1 MEKRLFSNRQLMML
15 IVPLIIEQLLSI
27 MVGFVDTVMVSQVGE
42 AAVSAVSLVD
52 SINLLLINVFMALGT
67 GGAVVASQYVGQGSK
82 DKARYSAKQLII
94 VTFLFS
100 VVISILCLI
109 GNRALLKLVFGD
121 VEESVMSNCLTYF
134 FFSVLSYPFIAM
146 FNSGAALFRTMG
158 KASISMGN
166 SLIMNVMN
174 IILNAFFIFVMNM
187 GVAGVAIATLIS
199 RITGCLIVLYLLTNR
214 SNDLYIE
221 DYVHLKPDF
230 SYIKKILTIGIPTGL
245 ENGVF
250 QLGKIMVA
258 SLVSTF
264 GTYAIAANAVT
275 SSLAQFIIV
284 PGQAIGLA
292 MVSVVGVCVG
302 ADDYD
307 QAKYYI
313 RKLLLITH
321 VLMIITTIVI
331 IGFMPL
337 ILTLYSLSQEAISLA
352 SKILHFYALFAF
364 WLWPISFTFPN
375 ALRASNDARFT
386 MIVSFTSMFLFRYVL
401 SIILGKYV
409 GMGLFGVWIAMITDW
424 FVRSA
429 FFIYRYKSGKWMNRQ
444 LI

>member
-42 AAVSAVSLVD
+42 AAISAVSLVD

-158 KASISMGN
+158 KASISMVN

-221 DYVHLKPDF
+221 DYIHLKPDF
-230 SYIKKILTIGIPTGL
+230 SYINKILKIGIPTGL

-258 SLVSTF
+258 SLISTF

-337 ILTLYSLSQEAISLA
+337 ILTLYSLSEEAISLA

-386 MIVSFTSMFLFRYVL
+386 MIVSFASMFLFRYVL
-401 SIILGKYV
+401 SIILGKFL

-429 FFIYRYKSGKWMNRQ
+429 FFIYRYRSGKWMNRQ

>member
-158 KASISMGN
+158 KASISMVN

-187 GVAGVAIATLIS
+187 GVAGVAMATLIS

-221 DYVHLKPDF
+221 DYIHLKPDF

-275 SSLAQFIIV
+275 SNLAQFIIV

-292 MVSVVGVCVG
+292 MVSVVGICVG

-424 FVRSA
+424 FVRSS
-429 FFIYRYKSGKWMNRQ
+429 FFIYRYKSGQWMNRQ